1 MCSKTFGFTFVC
13 NNNPNY
19 CFLFFSAIQETVKI
33 IPTKLQPIDSP
44 IKIPLLKSP
53 KALTSF
59 LQKYKY
65 ATHSKQPKAINTVPV
80 LSLFITSLAFRF
92 RLKLYSLFLPADK
105 RYADSRTAADKQQRN
120 P

>member
-1 MCSKTFGFTFVC
+1 MHKAFGFTFVC
-13 NNNPNY
+13 NNIPIY

-33 IPTKLQPIDSP
+33 IPTKLHPIDIP

-59 LQKYKY
+59 LQKHKY
-65 ATHSKQPKAINTVPV
+65 AAHSKQPKTISTVPI
-80 LSLFITSLAFRF
+80 LSLFITSLTFRF
-92 RLKLYSLFLPADK
+92 RLKFYSLFLPADK
-105 RYADSRTAADKQQRN
+105 RYADSRTAADKQQGN